1 MAKNAVTIKII
12 RWAKIV
18 GFILAIAGWTLL
30 MVFTLGMLHDRVKIP
45 EPKYDAPPKRKEQER
60 KSQDAKEWL
69 DKHPKKPLLI
79 ITAVA
84 CLMFGSLAYAQEVV
98 VQNGK
103 RYVSVDDY
111 NRCAQD
117 FNEAR
122 DVLVETQISLAE
134 SIEAQKKL
142 EADKAASSRR
152 SFFYGA
158 GAGSG
163 STLLLV
169 LVLIIAL

>member
-1 MAKNAVTIKII
+1 
-12 RWAKIV
+12 
-18 GFILAIAGWTLL
+18 
-30 MVFTLGMLHDRVKIP
+30 
-45 EPKYDAPPKRKEQER
+45 
-60 KSQDAKEWL
+60 
-69 DKHPKKPLLI
+69 
-79 ITAVA
+79 
-84 CLMFGSLAYAQEVV
+84 MFGSRAYSQEVV

-158 GAGSG
+158 GAGGG

>member
-1 MAKNAVTIKII
+1 MAKNAVTIRIV
-12 RWAKIV
+12 RWAKII

-30 MVFTLGMLHDRVKIP
+30 MVLTLGMLHDRVKIP
-45 EPKYDAPPKRKEQER
+45 EPTYDVQPKRKEQER

-79 ITAVA
+79 LLIAICA
-84 CLMFGSLAYAQEVV
+84 MFGSRAYSQEVV